1 FGVPSA
7 FTLTGVRFAAEP
19 ELVGAAVADGLYF
32 AFGMSLYQPF
42 HEVVIEQYLY
52 CAIRLYQLALAD
64 VWTLLG
70 ETRGLIRRRRS
81 PISNSHKRISTSCF
95 RRTESTA
102 LSFSQAITSLSS
114 YALVSIC

>member
-1 FGVPSA
+1 MRTMYHFGVPSA

-64 VWTLLG
+64 VCTLPG
-70 ETRGLIRRRRS
+70 ETRG
-81 PISNSHKRISTSCF
+81 
-95 RRTESTA
+95 
-102 LSFSQAITSLSS
+102 
-114 YALVSIC
+114 